1 MYCDQLL
8 IDCMSLNIRITKNV
22 IAANF
27 DECIIVLVLVK
38 YMKQKYIYCQCC
50 RYRNIYTM
58 SFKYF
63 IPISRINAV
72 NGRIMI

>member
-1 MYCDQLL
+1 M
-8 IDCMSLNIRITKNV
+8 N
-22 IAANF
+22 
-27 DECIIVLVLVK
+27 CIIVLVLVLVK
-38 YMKQKYIYCQCC
+38 YMKQKYIYCQYC